1 MHEIRSYLE
10 GNKYYNYHILDKEY
24 QKLHSIN
31 QQNIEANRIINSD
44 GDKINKLQQE
54 ADELELVYYDKFKRD
69 AERKKIEYKEEIMR
83 LRAEE
88 SNIEREITMS
98 EMLQPSMNSM
108 ISMVSDVSRKDSML
122 EQSGNLRTSI
132 H

>member
-54 ADELELVYYDKFKRD
+54 ADELEFVYIDKFKKD
-69 AERKKIEYKEEIMR
+69 AERKKIEY
-83 LRAEE
+83 
-88 SNIEREITMS
+88 N
-98 EMLQPSMNSM
+98 
-108 ISMVSDVSRKDSML
+108 
-122 EQSGNLRTSI
+122 
-132 H
+132 